1 MPSPRKFN
9 PFTLFM
15 GFLAVLLVYIVVG
28 VTYNHE
34 ANAQQIERV
43 VRATFVFVIVDP
55 ASGQERAFVCA
66 PVPDNQEGV
75 VTQ

>member
-1 MPSPRKFN
+1 MQWLRNSTFRFVAGMIVGIAVVAAG
-9 PFTLFM
+9 FTLTP
-15 GFLAVLLVYIVVG
+15 AS
-28 VTYNHE
+28 
-34 ANAQQIERV
+34 AQQFDRV